1 MLRDYNRV
9 HAAAGGKIDPTGEYF
24 ESLLPKKIQIWL
36 YRFALGRGFYDAIL
50 DRFII
55 APVMAVARFLAI
67 FDPDISPP
75 KVEPV
80 TQPTTLKN

>member
-1 MLRDYNRV
+1 
-9 HAAAGGKIDPTGEYF
+9 
-24 ESLLPKKIQIWL
+24 LLPKKIQIWL